1 MLLNLIN
8 DLLDL
13 AKQEKFTFQFD
24 KDYFDLQQ
32 AVNSAFNTL
41 QFLSKKKGITTRL
54 SFEGDSAHLFRDI
67 YGDKNRFEQ
76 IFINFIS
83 NALKFTPTNGT
94 VEVFVKCLNL
104 TEVHA

>member
-13 AKQEKFTFQFD
+13 AKQEKMTFALDQDF
-24 KDYFDLQQ
+24 FNLPS
-32 AVNSAFNTL
+32 AVESAFSTL
-41 QFLSKKKGITTRL
+41 EFLSKKKNIRTILTVEPDASL
-54 SFEGDSAHLFRDI
+54 VSNI

-83 NALKFTPTNGT
+83 NALKFTHENGQ
-94 VEVFVKCLNL
+94 VEV
-104 TEVHA
+104 